1 MEKEFEVKGW
11 KAVAILA
18 AIVLFSGYTFISAKR
33 SLDTD
38 GKQVVKD
45 WIISEYQRYHL
56 ARTDISDEERAE
68 LLLQSRDLEIKS
80 MSARGNLDSMIVR
93 VEIEPNAAH
102 PDNMDYV
109 QYYKLRYSKLTGW
122 EHVFNVGPF
131 SYYTAFF

>member
-1 MEKEFEVKGW
+1 MG
-11 KAVAILA
+11 
-18 AIVLFSGYTFISAKR
+18 IVLLSGYTYLSAKH

-56 ARTDISDEERAE
+56 ARSDISDEEKAE
-68 LLLQSRDLEIKS
+68 LLLQSKDVEIKS
-80 MSARGNLDSMIVR
+80 MSARGDLDNMIVR

-102 PDNMDYV
+102 PDTMDYV
-109 QYYKLRYSKLTGW
+109 QYYKLRYSKLNGW
-122 EHVFNVGPF
+122 QHVLNVGSF